1 MAYISSGG
9 GRQQPG
15 GINEMYVYQR
25 AKSAKK
31 KKTKQRRGKSVGERM
46 GSDFISWDQERAHGV
61 LTSVSG
67 STGPQILLCL
77 QLVDLH
83 ISVK

>member
-15 GINEMYVYQR
+15 GINEMYVYQT

-31 KKTKQRRGKSVGERM
+31 KKQSREVGKVLGRGLVV
-46 GSDFISWDQERAHGV
+46 ISNHGIKKG
-61 LTSVSG
+61 LTVS
-67 STGPQILLCL
+67 S
-77 QLVDLH
+77 LVYLGALDPKFYY
-83 ISVK
+83 VCN